1 MACRDFSDWD
11 LPSCKRAVYGPCR
24 GFRVLDQG
32 VGQHGRRRRTHR
44 RCIGCEENTRQ
55 GSPPRIPPQQ
65 TNPRPIDELSEV
77 HFLVRPGS
85 DFPVPAVQ
93 SSTARRA
100 RPSQGRPLL
109 QRPPE
114 GLGLDR
120 PSTVLRLREAVTI
133 LGMVRSEIF
142 LSCGSDRRPSGPR
155 PAASGQAGLGRAA
168 NARRAIEHGP
178 CPFGEEPPR
187 GRLIFNR
194 PCSIDGNTLG
204 ASTPTN
210 HPGSHRARRHQGQAL
225 RVGLR
230 PSLDR
235 ACAQRSFETARS
247 GRRNG
252 LQIEQRNWV
261 EIASP
266 TRAARCIRVRCTNTS
281 QNCTEVPAFSQFTLL
296 HGLPVRAKFLSV
308 LNAQDLTA
316 IGTCC
321 DDALSDHPAV

>member
-1 MACRDFSDWD
+1 MVYRDFSRWS
-11 LPSCKRAVYGPCR
+11 LHSCKRTVNGRGR
-24 GFRVLDQG
+24 GFRVSDQS
-32 VGQHGRRRRTHR
+32 VGRRLRRRRMHR

-55 GSPPRIPPQQ
+55 GSPPRIPLQQ
-65 TNPRPIDELSEV
+65 RNQRPINELSQV
-77 HFLVRPGS
+77 HFLVRPES

-120 PSTVLRLREAVTI
+120 PSTVLRFPEAVTI
-133 LGMVRSEIF
+133 IGTVRSKILVF
-142 LSCGSDRRPSGPR
+142 CGSDRRPRGPR
-155 PAASGQAGLGRAA
+155 PAPPGQAGLGRAA
-168 NARRAIEHGP
+168 NARRAIERGP
-178 CPFGEEPPR
+178 RPFGDEPPR

-194 PCSIDGNTLG
+194 PCSVDGNTLG

-210 HPGSHRARRHQGQAL
+210 HPGSHRARRRQGQAL
-225 RVGLR
+225 WVGLR
-230 PSLDR
+230 PSLDH
-235 ACAQRSFETARS
+235 ACAQRSLDTARS

-252 LQIEQRNWV
+252 LQIEQRNWM
-261 EIASP
+261 EMASP
-266 TRAARCIRVRCTNTS
+266 TRAARCMRGGCTNTS

-296 HGLPVRAKFLSV
+296 HGVPVRAKFLSV